1 MEFLA
6 FMLVLPILIPL
17 WIIGFI
23 IQCALSNKSHKR
35 SRSNY
40 HYSYRDYECYDEYE
54 DYDDY
59 ADHHP
64 EPEEVHQESGD
75 SVFDGGIPM
84 GDSTLYLTDD
94 DDYVAELGDA
104 FI

>member
-1 MEFLA
+1 MEFLV
-6 FMLVLPILIPL
+6 FMLVLPVLIPL

-23 IQCALSNKSHKR
+23 IQLALSNRPRRR
-35 SRSNY
+35 SRRY
-40 HYSYRDYECYDEYE
+40 YY

-59 ADHHP
+59 DDYKDYVP
-64 EPEEVHQESGD
+64 EPEEVHHESED

-94 DDYVAELGDA
+94 DDFVAELGDA
-104 FI
+104 YL

>member
-1 MEFLA
+1 MGLVV
-6 FMLVLPILIPL
+6 LVLTLPIIIPIM
-17 WIIGFI
+17 IIGFI
-23 IQCALSNKSHKR
+23 IMYALDNNSKKSR
-35 SRSNY
+35 RRNY
-40 HYSYRDYECYDEYE
+40 YSYRYYD

-59 ADHHP
+59 NDYHP
-64 EPEEVHQESGD
+64 EPEEVHHESED

-94 DDYVAELGDA
+94 DDFVDELGDA

>member
-1 MEFLA
+1 MEFLV
-6 FMLVLPILIPL
+6 FMLLLPVLIPI

-23 IQCALSNKSHKR
+23 IQLALSNR
-35 SRSNY
+35 PRRRTRRY
-40 HYSYRDYECYDEYE
+40 YY

-59 ADHHP
+59 KDYHP